1 MPMVKNKKPLVS
13 WLTMER
19 ITQIFLLVLS
29 LFMVPSLA
37 QIRNLLI
44 SIPDSRLMRVLPI
57 ASLEK
62 MYAIRTYL
70 EPKTLQKGPG
80 LVTLHRTWAS
90 VRLKR
95 NNFKTAYMN
104 YTIRIPQTNL
114 RTALEICSIT

>member
-1 MPMVKNKKPLVS
+1 MLMPMVKNKKPLVS

-80 LVTLHRTWAS
+80 LVTLYRTWATPPIGT
-90 VRLKR
+90 
-95 NNFKTAYMN
+95 TASKA
-104 YTIRIPQTNL
+104 Q
-114 RTALEICSIT
+114 